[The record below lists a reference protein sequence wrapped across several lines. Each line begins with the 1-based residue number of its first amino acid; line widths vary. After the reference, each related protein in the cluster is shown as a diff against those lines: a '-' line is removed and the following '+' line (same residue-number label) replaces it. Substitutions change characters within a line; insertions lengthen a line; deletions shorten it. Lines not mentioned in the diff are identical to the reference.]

1 MNAPNAP
8 KILVHTGEAE
18 MELAGERR
26 GFENE
31 GMIYRVG
38 GHPVRR
44 ETFIAYCLA
53 MIADGVRRAN
63 DSKQLGRPLG
73 PTP

>member
-1 MNAPNAP
+1 ML
-8 KILVHTGEAE
+8 IQTGDAE

-31 GMIYRVG
+31 GLIYRLG

-53 MIADGVRRAN
+53 QIADTVHRAN
-63 DSKQLGRPLG
+63 DSKQLGRPLTG
-73 PTP
+73 SAGSATP